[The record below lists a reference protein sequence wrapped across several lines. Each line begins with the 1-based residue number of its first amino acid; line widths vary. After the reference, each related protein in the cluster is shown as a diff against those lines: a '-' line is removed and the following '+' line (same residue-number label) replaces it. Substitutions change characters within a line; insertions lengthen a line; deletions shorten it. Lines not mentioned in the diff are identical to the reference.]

1 MIEGQNPRDQLLVI
15 QVPNARDQIAF
26 YAVHSLVVDV
36 QMLATYMPRM
46 RNSNLELSISS
57 NQGKQIVV
65 EIPICVC
72 GYHRRTC
79 VMSRGFN
86 VKMRQVACVKFY
98 GKENGPIFIPPPQK
112 KMVVLSSP
120 SLFFYYHVSGQKLY
134 PY

>member
-15 QVPNARDQIAF
+15 QVPNACDQIAF

-46 RNSNLELSISS
+46 RSSNLELSNSS

-79 VMSRGFN
+79 VMSRGLN

-98 GKENGPIFIPPPQK
+98 GKENGPIFISPPPKK

-120 SLFFYYHVSGQKLY
+120 SLFFLL
-134 PY
+134 PC